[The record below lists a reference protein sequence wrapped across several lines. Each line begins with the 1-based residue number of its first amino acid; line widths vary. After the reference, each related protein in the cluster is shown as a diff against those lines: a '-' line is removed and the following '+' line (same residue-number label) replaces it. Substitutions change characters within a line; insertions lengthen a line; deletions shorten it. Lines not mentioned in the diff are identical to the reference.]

1 VTFREREIVRV
12 VQLGRIG
19 DRNTE
24 GGVEASWA
32 VGREAIVDSR
42 FDDGAIMVW
51 LEEPVDGWRMWIF
64 EEDALETTGK
74 TAPRL
79 PDDDLE

>member
-24 GGVEASWA
+24 GEVEPSWA
-32 VGREAIVDSR
+32 VGCEGIVDEYLN
-42 FDDGAIMVW
+42 DGAILVW
-51 LEEPVDGWRMWIF
+51 LEEPVDGWRMWVF
-64 EEDALETTGK
+64 EEDALEATGR
-74 TAPRL
+74 TAPQL
-79 PDDDLE
+79 PDDDRE